1 MRAILDFISDNIGE
15 FIIFSVI
22 LFSAI
27 TGCIAL
33 YSEYQ
38 ITKTAMENGY
48 IQKMDGP
55 NKIWVK
61 ENAN

>member
-1 MRAILDFISDNIGE
+1 MKSLFEFIFE
-15 FIIFSVI
+15 FIIFSSI
-22 LFSAI
+22 IGGLI
-27 TGCIAL
+27 TGAIAL

-48 IQKMDGP
+48 IQKMDGR